1 MNGFLRQSTAAQAR
15 LIGPF
20 VDETDFKT
28 AETALTI
35 NNTDIK
41 LRANGTTLSNKNSGG
56 GTHQVNGMYSVAWDA
71 TDTANLGELF
81 FSVVVSG
88 ALQVFGS
95 YVVLPAQVYDS
106 LVLGTDK
113 LQVHTDEITA
123 GLITS
128 STFAAGAINAA
139 AIATDAIDN
148 DALAAN
154 AVTEIAAGISIPT
167 AGAIADAV
175 WDEAISGHLTA
186 GTTGKALSDAGSAG
200 VPPTANAIA
209 QEILKVDWTTIS
221 GEAARSVLNALRF
234 LRNGYSISGSTL
246 TIYNESGT
254 AAYTLPLATTAG
266 ANPVTSVGP

>member
-1 MNGFLRQSTAAQAR
+1 MNGFLRQSTASQSR

-56 GTHQVNGMYSVAWDA
+56 GTHQANGTYSVTWDA

-95 YVVLPAQVYDS
+95 YTVLPAQVYDS
-106 LVLGTDK
+106 LFLGTDK
-113 LQVHTDEITA
+113 LQVHADEITN
-123 GLITS
+123 GLIT
-128 STFAAGAINAA
+128 AA
-139 AIATDAIDN
+139 AIATGAVDA
-148 DALAAN
+148 DALASD
-154 AVTEIAAGISIPT
+154 AVTEIAAGITIPS
-167 AGAIADAV
+167 AGTIADAV

-209 QEILKVDWTTIS
+209 QEVLKLDWTTIS